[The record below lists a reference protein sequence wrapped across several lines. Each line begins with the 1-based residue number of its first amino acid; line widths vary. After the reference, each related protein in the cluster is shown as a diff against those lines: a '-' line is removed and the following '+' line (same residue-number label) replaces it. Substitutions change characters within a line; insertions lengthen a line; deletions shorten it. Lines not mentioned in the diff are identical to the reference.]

1 VTVTHFPVSQSTT
14 VMFFKFWSSPEEP
27 KPEKVP
33 LPLQALDGCSVCES
47 QRKVKLCANC
57 GEVRHPEIIP
67 GCDTCL
73 QRCSLATLL
82 LESMSEGRLA
92 DSQEG
97 LR

>member
-1 VTVTHFPVSQSTT
+1 
-14 VMFFKFWSSPEEP
+14 MFFKFWSSPKEL
-27 KPEKVP
+27 KPESVP

-57 GEVRHPEIIP
+57 GEVRYPEILP
-67 GCDTCL
+67 GSDTCL
-73 QRCSLATLL
+73 QHSPATLL
-82 LESMSEGRLA
+82 LESMSKGRLA